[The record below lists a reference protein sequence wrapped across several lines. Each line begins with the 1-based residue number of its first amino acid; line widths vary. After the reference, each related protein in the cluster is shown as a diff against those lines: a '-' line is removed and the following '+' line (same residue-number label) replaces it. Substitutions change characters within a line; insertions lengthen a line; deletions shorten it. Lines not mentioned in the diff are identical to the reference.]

1 MLSNKC
7 WLIQKL
13 MHNNQ
18 ILIDLDTN
26 FASVDYSSELGF
38 LLD

>member
-1 MLSNKC
+1 
-7 WLIQKL
+7 

-26 FASVDYSSELGF
+26 FASVDYSSELGL
-38 LLD
+38 LLDSEESLLGIL